1 MKCISEIYRSRV
13 LLAPQTTAAGAGK
26 YAAPTPGT
34 CSITLRAIATMGH
47 ATDLVLSLNYADN
60 ATGTNA
66 TAFPENVPIFVNG
79 VRGTDAKSYTI
90 GDATGDFIV
99 DFSIKPGV
107 IPEGK
112 FIGLAY
118 GNSNAANL
126 VTTMIVEDVA
136 YIPTPS

>member
-13 LLAPQTTAAGAGK
+13 LLAPQTTATGAGK
-26 YAAPTPGT
+26 YAAPTPGV
-34 CSITLRAIATMGH
+34 CSITLRAIAKMGN
-47 ATDLVLSLNYADN
+47 AADLAVSLKYADD
-60 ATGTNA
+60 ADGTNA
-66 TAFPENVPIFVNG
+66 TAFPENVTVFVNG
-79 VRGTDAKSYTI
+79 VRGTDAKAYTV

-118 GNSNAANL
+118 GDSNAANL
-126 VTTMIVEDVA
+126 VTTMIIEDTA

>member
-13 LLAPQTTAAGAGK
+13 LLALQTTATGAGK

-34 CSITLRAIATMGH
+34 CSITLRAIATMGD
-47 ATDLVLSLNYADN
+47 AADLVLSLNYADN

-66 TAFPENVPIFVNG
+66 TAFPKNVPVFVNG
-79 VRGTDAKSYTI
+79 IRGTDAKAYTI
-90 GDATGDFIV
+90 GSATGDFIV
-99 DFSIKPGV
+99 DFCIDPAT

-118 GNSNAANL
+118 GDSNAANL
-126 VTTMIVEDVA
+126 VTTMIIEDTA
-136 YIPTPS
+136 YKPS